1 MKLHR
6 LLVLAALLLTTPV
19 AIGTLGAQE
28 PSTDETPSRQPHG
41 QHGTST
47 HGQGMHHDF
56 SDVERYA
63 ERFEGPDRIA
73 WQRPEH
79 VVSLLQIRPGMTVVD
94 LGAGT
99 GFFEPYLAAAVGPD
113 GRVLALDVE
122 PAMVSHISQRVEEE
136 GLGPVEARLVP
147 YDDPE
152 LEAASVDR
160 VLIVN
165 TWHHI
170 DDRALYAGKLK
181 EALTEN
187 GRVYVV
193 DFERDSPHGP
203 PARHRLTAREVVA
216 ELEGGGLQATPI
228 EEELPHQYIVVATRL
243 AE

>member
-1 MKLHR
+1 MTMQR
-6 LLVLAALLLTTPV
+6 LLVLAALLVTIPSSI
-19 AIGTLGAQE
+19 ATLQAQE
-28 PSTDETPSRQPHG
+28 PRGHQAPSP
-41 QHGTST
+41 
-47 HGQGMHHDF
+47 HGQGMRHDF

-63 ERFEGPDRIA
+63 KRFEGPDRIA
-73 WQRPEH
+73 WQKPEH
-79 VVSLLQIRPGMTVVD
+79 VVTLMEIEPGMTIAD

-113 GRVLALDVE
+113 GKVLALDVE
-122 PAMVSHISQRVEEE
+122 PGMVAHITERAKEE
-136 GLGPVEARLVP
+136 GLAAVEARLVP

-152 LEAASVDR
+152 LEAGSVDR

-170 DDRALYAGKLK
+170 DDRAVYTGKLE
-181 EALTEN
+181 EALTAT

-203 PARHRLTAREVVA
+203 PPRHRLTAAEVVA
-216 ELEGGGLQATPI
+216 ELEGGGLQAMQI
-228 EEELPHQYIVVATRL
+228 EEELPHQYIVVARRS